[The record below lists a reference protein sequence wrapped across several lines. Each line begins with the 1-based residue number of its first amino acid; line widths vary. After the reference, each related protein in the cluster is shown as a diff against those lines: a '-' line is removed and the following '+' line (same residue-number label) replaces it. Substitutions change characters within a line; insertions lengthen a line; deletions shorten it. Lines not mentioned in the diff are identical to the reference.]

1 LAGGF
6 GISGFERFCSIVGFG
21 WGRFKEDESMSETN
35 AQDYKSPL
43 RKLTEFFRKSRDGW
57 KEKHHEAKAECKK
70 LSNQVRAV
78 EKSRQQW
85 RERAE
90 AQARRAAELE
100 RELEALKSCL
110 A

>member
-1 LAGGF
+1 
-6 GISGFERFCSIVGFG
+6 
-21 WGRFKEDESMSETN
+21 MSETN
-35 AQDYKSPL
+35 ALDYKSPL
-43 RKLTEFFRKSRDGW
+43 RKLVAFFQKSRNAW

-90 AQARRAAELE
+90 AQERRADALE